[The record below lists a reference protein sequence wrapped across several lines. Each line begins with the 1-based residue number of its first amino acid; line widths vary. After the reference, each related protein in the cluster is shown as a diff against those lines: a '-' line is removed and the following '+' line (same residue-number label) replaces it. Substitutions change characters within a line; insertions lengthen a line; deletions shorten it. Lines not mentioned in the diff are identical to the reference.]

1 MIDLHSHTY
10 YSDGKF
16 SPAELV
22 EGAKRRGVSVLAI
35 TDHDNTRGSREAAP
49 LAEVAGIELI
59 PAIEFTTRW
68 PGAALPLDDRDVDV
82 LGYFLDLENAAYC
95 AFEEAALN
103 DIHARIAS
111 CCARLTGQGYPV
123 SMDEV
128 FAENGGRYGG
138 AVQMIQVLLRKR
150 YATTWQ
156 EGLDLFGTVWFT
168 GRESPFTIQ
177 SVIEQIHLAGGAAV
191 LAHPVA
197 VRPHGE
203 RLTAAGLRELVDAGL
218 DGIEIYHY
226 RLDSEAREYFLR
238 LAGKFDLLIT
248 GGSDLHGWNRG
259 WSEMEELPVT
269 MEMVDA
275 LRERK
280 QK

>member
-35 TDHDNTRGSREAAP
+35 TDHDNTRGSREATL
-49 LAEVAGIELI
+49 LAEAAGIELI
-59 PAIEFTTRW
+59 PAVEFTTRW
-68 PGAALPLDDRDVDV
+68 PGADLPADDRDVDL
-82 LGYFLDLENAAYC
+82 LGYFLDLDNATYH
-95 AFEEAALN
+95 AFEEATLN
-103 DIHARIAS
+103 DIHARIAN
-111 CCARLTGQGYPV
+111 CCARLTGQGFPI

-128 FAENGGRYGG
+128 FAENEGRYGG
-138 AVQMIQVLLRKR
+138 AVQMIQALLRKR
-150 YATTWQ
+150 YAADWR

-168 GRESPFTIQ
+168 ERLSPFTIH

-191 LAHPVA
+191 LAHPIA
-197 VRPHGE
+197 VRPRRE
-203 RLTAAGLRELVDAGL
+203 RLTAADLRKLVDSGL

-226 RLDSEAREYFLR
+226 RMDAEARNYFLR
-238 LAGKFDLLIT
+238 LAREFDLLVT
-248 GGSDLHGWNRG
+248 GGSDFHGWNRG
-259 WSEMEELPVT
+259 WSELEVQPVT
-269 MEMVDA
+269 MEMVEA

-280 QK
+280 RI